1 MMMTHLTNIRYG
13 SGGIAGYK
21 KNCEELLTHVKK
33 HMSAKTQVTKS
44 DAFILRVDP
53 SEAFITGD
61 LADKPPY
68 CGRVSRSP
76 DGGGDGQRGHEV

>member
-1 MMMTHLTNIRYG
+1 MLTHISDIRWG

-21 KNCEELLTHVKK
+21 TNCEELLSHVKK

-44 DAFILRVDP
+44 DAFILRVDQ

-61 LADKPPY
+61 LADKPPNR
-68 CGRVSRSP
+68 GRVSRSP
-76 DGGGDGQRGHEV
+76 DGGGDGQRGNEV